1 MKKKTLRLRPLVW
14 LLGLSLMQQAQAF
27 DPFTISDIRVDGLER
42 ISTGTVLTYLPV
54 ERGDQIDQARAAN
67 AMRALFKTGFFN
79 DVTISRDG
87 QILVIKVIERPAIS
101 KVTLVG
107 NKDIKEPDLRKAL
120 SGIGL
125 SEGEVYN
132 RLIIDKVEQE
142 LTKQYYNRGKYN
154 VSVKSSVKSLDRN
167 RVEVTL
173 TIAEGK
179 ASKIRHINVV
189 GNKRF
194 TDEEILEGF
203 ESRTSNWLSW
213 YRRDDQYSKEKVQG
227 DLEKLRAFYLD
238 RGYVDFAID
247 STQVS
252 ISPDKRNIYIT
263 ANVTEGEVY
272 KIRDTKLTGTFIVG
286 QDALQSLVFL
296 SPGDTFSRRRLEQT
310 TEAIKAVLSNVG
322 YAFADVQ
329 FVPEIDK
336 KKREVGITF
345 FVDPGKRV
353 YVRRITFAGNAKTQ
367 DEVIRREMRVFEG
380 GWFSQAAVDRS
391 KIRLQR
397 LGFFQDVKVETP
409 KVAGSD
415 DQIDIEVTLEERQ
428 SGNFQFGFGY
438 SALSKFVVNTS
449 LQQENFLGRGNR
461 VGIALTNNAFSQRF
475 DFSYFNPYW
484 TDEGVSRGFNLSF
497 TESDFG
503 DTGTVAPFFNGR
515 VEFSNVYSIP
525 ITETDRINLQIGV
538 DQNKIRPIRQLTG
551 DPITGAIAG
560 YVDSSPL
567 SYFDY
572 VRNNGGNLGCPTLAE
587 ANASVAN
594 PDPAFYA
601 FCKAKYQALRA
612 QIGWARDT
620 RNRFFIPTD
629 GYYARLG
636 AELTLPGSDLR
647 YYKASG
653 QFQKF
658 FPLPRSFVFVSN
670 SEFGYGDGY
679 GKTTGL
685 PFFEN
690 FFNGGVRSVR
700 GYEDNSLG
708 PLARFERDP
717 TPDDPSTT
725 IEGEFSVGG
734 SFSVNQTFELLFPTP
749 FAKDKESVRIAA
761 FFDAG
766 QVYEDL
772 DAFERSDLRY
782 SAGLSVQWQSPIA
795 PIIINWAYPINDKPG
810 DRIERLQF
818 SFFNNF

>member
-1 MKKKTLRLRPLVW
+1 MKINKLSSRLLA
-14 LLGLSLMQQAQAF
+14 LSLACVLSQQAYAF
-27 DPFTISDIRVDGLER
+27 ESFKISDIRVDGLER

-54 ERGDQIDQARAAN
+54 ERGDDMDKARAAT
-67 AMRALFKTGFFN
+67 AMRALFRTGFFDDVKLSQEN
-79 DVTISRDG
+79 D
-87 QILVIKVIERPAIS
+87 ILVIKVIERPAIS

-120 SGIGL
+120 TGIGL
-125 SEGEVYN
+125 AEGEVYN

-154 VSVKSSVKSLDRN
+154 VKVKSSVKALDRN

-173 TIAEGK
+173 TMAEGK
-179 ASKIRHINVV
+179 AAKIRHVNIV

-194 TDEEILEGF
+194 TDAEIIEGF
-203 ESRTSNWLSW
+203 ESKTTNWLSW

-252 ISPDKRNIYIT
+252 ISPDKRNIYVT

-272 KIRDTKLTGTFIVG
+272 KISDTKLTGTFIVG
-286 QDALQSLVFL
+286 QDALEPLIFL
-296 SPGDTFSRRRLEQT
+296 SKGDIFSRRRLEQT
-310 TEAIKAVLSNVG
+310 TESIKAVLSNVG

-353 YVRRITFAGNAKTQ
+353 YVRRISFKGNAKTM

-397 LGFFQDVKVETP
+397 LGFFQEVKIETP
-409 KVAGSD
+409 KVAGSE
-415 DQIDIEVTLEERQ
+415 DQIDIDVVVEERQ

-461 VGIALTNNAFSQRF
+461 VGVAVTNNAYSQRF

-484 TDEGVSRGFNLSF
+484 TDDGVSRGFNLSF

-503 DTGTVAPFFNGR
+503 EITTQAPFFSGR
-515 VEFSNVYSIP
+515 VELSNVYSIP
-525 ITETDRINLQIGV
+525 ITETDRINLQIGI
-538 DQNKIRPIRQLTG
+538 DQNKIRPIRQEGFDTLG
-551 DPITGAIAG
+551 QFG
-560 YVDSSPL
+560 YSDSSPT
-567 SYFDY
+567 SFFNY
-572 VRNNGGNLGCPTLAE
+572 VRENDGSVGGCPTLAQ
-587 ANASVAN
+587 AQASIVDNFRN
-594 PDPAFYA
+594 PNFYA
-601 FCKAKYQALRA
+601 FCKANYQAFRA
-612 QIGWARDT
+612 QIGWSRDT

-629 GYYARLG
+629 GYYARIG

-653 QFQKF
+653 QYQRFV
-658 FPLPRSFVFVSN
+658 PLPKSFVFVSN

-679 GKTTGL
+679 GSTTGL

-690 FFNGGVRSVR
+690 FYNGGVRSVR

-708 PLARFERDP
+708 PIALYEALPGEP
-717 TPDDPSTT
+717 P
-725 IEGEFSVGG
+725 IEQSFNTAIGG
-734 SFSVNQTFELLFPTP
+734 ALSVNQTFELLFPTP

-761 FFDAG
+761 FLDAG
-766 QVYEDL
+766 QV
-772 DAFERSDLRY
+772 FEGFDEFSADKIRY
-782 SAGLSVQWQSPIA
+782 SAGISVQWQSPIA
-795 PIIINWAYPINDKPG
+795 PIIINWAYPLNDRPG
-810 DRIERLQF
+810 DRVERLQF
-818 SFFNNF
+818 SFFNNL

>member
-1 MKKKTLRLRPLVW
+1 MKINKLSLRALA
-14 LLGLSLMQQAQAF
+14 LGLAIALSQQALAF
-27 DPFTISDIRVDGLER
+27 ESFKISDIRVDGLER

-54 ERGDQIDQARAAN
+54 ERGDDMDKTRAAT
-67 AMRALFKTGFFN
+67 AMRALFRTGFFD
-79 DVTISRDG
+79 DVQLSQENT
-87 QILVIKVIERPAIS
+87 ILVVKVIERPAIS
-101 KVTLVG
+101 KITLVG

-120 SGIGL
+120 NGIGL

-154 VSVKSSVKSLDRN
+154 VKVKSSVKALDRN

-173 TIAEGK
+173 TMAEGK
-179 ASKIRHINVV
+179 AAKIRHVNIV

-194 TDEEILEGF
+194 TDAEITEGF
-203 ESRTSNWLSW
+203 ESKTTNWLSW

-252 ISPDKRNIYIT
+252 ISPDKRNIYVT

-272 KIRDTKLTGTFIVG
+272 KISDTKLTGTFIVG
-286 QDALQSLVFL
+286 QDALEPLIFL
-296 SPGDTFSRRRLEQT
+296 SKGDIFSRRRLEQT
-310 TEAIKAVLSNVG
+310 TESIKAVLANVG
-322 YAFADVQ
+322 YAFAEVQ

-353 YVRRITFAGNAKTQ
+353 YVRRINFKGNAKTM

-380 GWFSQAAVDRS
+380 GWFSQASVDRS

-397 LGFFQDVKVETP
+397 LGFFQEVKIETP
-409 KVAGSD
+409 KVAGSE
-415 DQIDIEVTLEERQ
+415 DQIDIEVVVEERQ

-438 SALSKFVVNTS
+438 SALSKFVINTS

-461 VGIALTNNAFSQRF
+461 VGVAVTNNAFSQRF

-484 TDEGVSRGFNLSF
+484 TDDGVSRGYNLSF
-497 TESDFG
+497 TKSDFG
-503 DTGTVAPFFNGR
+503 EISTQAPFFSGR
-515 VEFSNVYSIP
+515 VELSNVYSIP

-538 DQNKIRPIRQLTG
+538 DQNKISPTRQLVSTG
-551 DPITGAIAG
+551 EGTLG
-560 YVDSSPL
+560 YSDSSPT
-567 SYFDY
+567 SFFNY
-572 VRNNGGNLGCPTLAE
+572 VRNNNGSQGCVTLTQ
-587 ANASVAN
+587 ANASIENNIPN
-594 PDPAFYA
+594 PNFFP
-601 FCKAKYQALRA
+601 FCKATYNALRA
-612 QIGWARDT
+612 QVGWSRDT

-629 GYYARLG
+629 GYFARIG

-653 QFQKF
+653 QFQRF
-658 FPLPRSFVFVSN
+658 VPLPKSFVFVSN

-679 GKTTGL
+679 GGTTGL

-690 FFNGGVRSVR
+690 FYNGGVRSVR

-708 PLARFERDP
+708 PPAVYESFDASIN
-717 TPDDPSTT
+717 TA
-725 IEGEFSVGG
+725 IGG
-734 SFSVNQTFELLFPTP
+734 AFSVNQTFELLFPTP

-761 FFDAG
+761 FLDAG
-766 QVYEDL
+766 QVFAGFDDFNTDEI
-772 DAFERSDLRY
+772 RY
-782 SAGLSVQWQSPIA
+782 SAGISVQWQSPIA
-795 PIIINWAYPINDKPG
+795 PIIINWAYPLNDKPG
-810 DRIERLQF
+810 DRVERLQF
-818 SFFNNF
+818 SFFNNL